1 MMLVME
7 QTVEEHDVGY
17 GTNWK
22 NMMLVMEQTG
32 RT

>member
-1 MMLVME
+1 MMLVVE

-22 NMMLVMEQTG
+22 NMMVMEQTG